1 MPAGYGFW
9 SDMSI
14 EDFLNDKV
22 KSVNNYVIH
31 GTNV

>member
-1 MPAGYGFW
+1 MSNGYEFW

-14 EDFLNDKV
+14 EDFLNGKM
-22 KSVNNYVIH
+22 KSVNNYIIY